1 MQIEFEI
8 CVLDNG
14 LKLIVHQDK
23 TTPMIAVNVLYNIG
37 SKDEN
42 KEHTGI
48 AHLFEHLMFSG
59 SKNAPNFDVVLD
71 AVGGENNAFTNN
83 DFTNYYISVPKL
95 NLETALWLESDRM
108 EALNISNKS
117 LSVQKKVVI
126 EEFKQN
132 YLNQPYGDVS

>member
-59 SKNAPNFDVVLD
+59 S
-71 AVGGENNAFTNN
+71 
-83 DFTNYYISVPKL
+83 
-95 NLETALWLESDRM
+95 
-108 EALNISNKS
+108 
-117 LSVQKKVVI
+117 
-126 EEFKQN
+126 
-132 YLNQPYGDVS
+132 